1 MKKVLNSIFKLFI
14 KHTLEEQKKELK
26 EKLEKE
32 IATTSSTWVKIRNQ
46 SYLDILENA
55 DSKTI
60 SIIEET
66 INKK

>member
-46 SYLDILENA
+46 SYLDLLENA